1 MFTHL
6 LFNDNNL
13 FTVKFSD
20 YAKNHYL
27 KRFEKD
33 YKGRQWDITAESI
46 CQDMMRIK
54 TTNSDLQKTQQVD
67 ELWHK
72 GNYWIFKYDFRVAQT
87 KESTKSSGNRCVAFL
102 DNAANR
108 IEILIIFGKG
118 DLPKNIGEQA
128 FIAQTLDENFRDYLS
143 LARYT
148 DERLHFRHLW
158 LDPGSSLHL

>member
-20 YAKNHYL
+20 YANNHYL
-27 KRFEKD
+27 KRFEKN
-33 YKGRQWDITAESI
+33 YRGKQWDITVESI
-46 CQDMMRIK
+46 VQDLARIK
-54 TTNSDLQKTQQVD
+54 TSDSDLQRTSQVD

-72 GNYWIFKYDFRVAQT
+72 GSYWIFKYDFRVAQT

-102 DNAANR
+102 DNIASA
-108 IEILIIFGKG
+108 IIILVIYGKG

-128 FIAQTLDENFRDYLS
+128 FIEQVLNENFRDYFS
-143 LARYT
+143 LVR
-148 DERLHFRHLW
+148 
-158 LDPGSSLHL
+158 

>member
-33 YKGRQWDITAESI
+33 YSGKQWDVTVESI
-46 CQDMMRIK
+46 FQDLARIK
-54 TTNSDLQKTQQVD
+54 TSASDLQRTQQVD

-72 GNYWIFKYDFRVAQT
+72 DSHWIFKYDFRVAQT
-87 KESTKSSGNRCVAFL
+87 KESTKSSGNRCIVFL
-102 DNAANR
+102 DNAMNR

-118 DLPKNIGEQA
+118 DLPKNTGEQA
-128 FIAQTLDENFRDYLS
+128 FIEQTLTKEFRDHMS
-143 LARYT
+143 LVR
-148 DERLHFRHLW
+148 
-158 LDPGSSLHL
+158 